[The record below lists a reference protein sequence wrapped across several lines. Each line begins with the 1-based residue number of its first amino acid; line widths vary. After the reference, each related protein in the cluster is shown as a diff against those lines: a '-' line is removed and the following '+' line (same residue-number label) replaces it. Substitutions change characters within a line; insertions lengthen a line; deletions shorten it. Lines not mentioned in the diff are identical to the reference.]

1 MSDGSHSIRAT
12 AVDDTPVVATVIG
25 DEKKGKFEKRIKQND
40 QRTVSTSDVIKE
52 TGRTCVQCV

>member
-12 AVDDTPVVATVIG
+12 AVDDTPVVATVIS
-25 DEKKGKFEKRIKQND
+25 DEKGRRFEKRIKQND